1 MTSRTWQ
8 DSLAPQN
15 DTLCNRLEMS
25 ELQKSL
31 IMRLSDIQENAAI
44 CVPLIFSLIA
54 PCNRYYSNFK
64 SPQLLGSSFNSNTAS
79 STIPAAWLLQ

>member
-15 DTLCNRLEMS
+15 DTLCNMLEMS

-44 CVPLIFSLIA
+44 CVPLIFSN
-54 PCNRYYSNFK
+54 P
-64 SPQLLGSSFNSNTAS
+64 
-79 STIPAAWLLQ
+79 